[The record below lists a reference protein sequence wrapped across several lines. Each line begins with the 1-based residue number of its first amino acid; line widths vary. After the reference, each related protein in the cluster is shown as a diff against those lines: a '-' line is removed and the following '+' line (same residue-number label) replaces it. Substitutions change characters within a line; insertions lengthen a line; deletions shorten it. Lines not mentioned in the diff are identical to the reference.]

1 MVSDAPFVARAQGRA
16 YLAAGLFAGFFVLT
30 GFLVTRESAQ
40 AWPLLAVAGAVAA
53 VLLAGLAVLRLE
65 VGPRGI
71 RYRSLTTRC
80 SLRFEEIERAYFETV
95 VNRAAPQGLAL
106 FWIRPKQGKA
116 LRINLRVF
124 SDAAPALLLAAL
136 ERHGISID
144 IPDTLAA
151 RRMAHEVGGGGGG
164 AGGGRWVRPGRRR

>member
-16 YLAAGLFAGFFVLT
+16 YLAAGLFGGFFVLT

-53 VLLAGLAVLRLE
+53 VLLAG
-65 VGPRGI
+65 
-71 RYRSLTTRC
+71 
-80 SLRFEEIERAYFETV
+80 EEIERAYFETV
-95 VNRAAPQGLAL
+95 VNRAAPQGLAM
-106 FWIRPKQGKA
+106 FWIRPKQGNA
-116 LRINLRVF
+116 LRINLRAF

-151 RRMAHEVGGGGGG
+151 RRMAHEVGGGG
-164 AGGGRWVRPGRRR
+164 RWVRPGRRR